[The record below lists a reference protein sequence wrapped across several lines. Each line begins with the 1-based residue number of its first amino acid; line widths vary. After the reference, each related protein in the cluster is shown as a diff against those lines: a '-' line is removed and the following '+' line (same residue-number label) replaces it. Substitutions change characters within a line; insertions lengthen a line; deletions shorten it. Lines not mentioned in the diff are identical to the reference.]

1 MSTFILD
8 LGSAWRRYHHHI
20 SQYYPQTFTCDS
32 KQPEIDLKQLK
43 IDLKQPKID
52 PKQSE
57 IDISI
62 DSILLMKPMAAIGFW
77 VVSS

>member
-1 MSTFILD
+1 MSTLILD
-8 LGSAWRRYHHHI
+8 LDLAWRRYHHHI

-32 KQPEIDLKQLK
+32 KQPEIE
-43 IDLKQPKID
+43 IDLKQPTID

-62 DSILLMKPMAAIGFW
+62 DSILLMKPMVAIGFW